1 MVRFD
6 EQALRAW
13 VQGLIQEVRP
23 ESYPYEVRSQY
34 FDPQSGETY
43 SVLVRL
49 HDEITTSDFNI
60 VYKPVAPNQLLL
72 EVFPPL
78 TFGSVSAPSASHGWF
93 GRAVRELASASD
105 ESLVHHLYPGA
116 GVRRSNPIYDPGAP
130 EVEVVIIGERPPA
143 PMQDVRAAAL
153 FHLLERGGV
162 ESSYVRA
169 ASALAPDVVY
179 HLFRLLGDDFH
190 ITADNRLYRGNE
202 ALARLLLPYDHIALV
217 VEAGVA
223 YWNGQ
228 PLFSVPEI
236 ASHMWRCIV
245 NFCRQDADEALMSMF
260 AQIPDQNDI
269 QDSLEALI
277 QRMPQE
283 SYEQLLQTGHQ
294 ILLRLLEAQAER
306 AQRPELIKP
315 LVSEAVEWLIR
326 ARRNVRGQVL
336 YAQTI
341 GDSYPQN
348 TQALPYLMA
357 RLLPESVLGSARKK
371 FPFVSATPIGT
382 RITEEELMR
391 RMEHGAIDIDTVI
404 RQIYRGLPDET
415 VFIVDVSGSMEVL
428 AGIIQRMTRD
438 FKTAAGL
445 KEGWVVILFAGE
457 IGIYRINELPKHVPV
472 GGNTA
477 LFPAL
482 MVASELNKKAAIV
495 ITDWAHNQN
504 QGWVTA
510 GADLV
515 GRSGAFSV
523 SADRPVRPATHLLL
537 FNADRRPDLPDPEG
551 SELPIVMDV
560 EISPSDIRSP
570 DFYPRML
577 KSIAEFAR
585 AIHSQ
590 EIKVK
595 VLATEHK
602 IQVILDYQ

>member
-1 MVRFD
+1 MIRLD
-6 EQALRAW
+6 ERALREW
-13 VQGLIQEVRP
+13 VWGLVQEVHP
-23 ESYPYEVRSQY
+23 QSYPHEIQAQY
-34 FDPQSGETY
+34 FEPHSRTTY
-43 SVLVRL
+43 AVLLRL
-49 HDEITTSDFNI
+49 HDEITTPDFNI
-60 VYKPVAPNQLLL
+60 VYKPIAPNTLLL

-78 TFGSVSAPSASHGWF
+78 TFGSVSAPSVPHGRF
-93 GRAVRELASASD
+93 GQAVRGLASASD
-105 ESLVHHLYPGA
+105 ESLVHHLYPSA
-116 GVRRSNPIYDPGAP
+116 GVRRPNPVYDPGAP

-143 PMQDVRAAAL
+143 PLQDVRAAAL

-162 ESSYVRA
+162 ESPFVRV

-190 ITADNRLYRGNE
+190 ITADNRLYRGKD
-202 ALARLLLPYDHIALV
+202 ALARLLLPYNHIALV

-223 YWNGQ
+223 SWNGR
-228 PLFSVPEI
+228 PLFSIPEI

-245 NFCRQDADEALMSMF
+245 NFCRREADEALMSML
-260 AQIPDQNDI
+260 AETDQNDI
-269 QDSLEALI
+269 LGSLEALI
-277 QRMPQE
+277 QRMPKE

-306 AQRPELIKP
+306 AQHTEMKP

-371 FPFVSATPIGT
+371 FPFVPASAVVVGP
-382 RITEEELMR
+382 RATEEELMK
-391 RMEHGAIDIDTVI
+391 RMEHGALDVDSAI

-415 VFIVDVSGSMEVL
+415 VFIVDVSGSMAVL
-428 AGIIQRMTRD
+428 AEIIQRMARD
-438 FKTAAGL
+438 FSVVSGL
-445 KEGWVVILFAGE
+445 KEGWVVIMFASE
-457 IGIYRINELPKHVPV
+457 IGVYRISELPKRVAV

-482 MVASELNKKAAIV
+482 MVARELGKRAAIV
-495 ITDWAHNQN
+495 FTDWAHNQN

-510 GADLV
+510 GVDLL
-515 GRSGAFSV
+515 GKSKAFSV

-537 FNADRRPDLPDPEG
+537 FNAGHRPDLPDPDD
-551 SELPIVMDV
+551 SEQPIVMEV
-560 EISPSDIRSP
+560 EINARDIKSP

-585 AIHSQ
+585 AFHGQ
-590 EIKVK
+590 EVEVK
-595 VLATEHK
+595 VMTTDRGL
-602 IQVILDYQ
+602 QVVLHYR